1 MLAGQEGENMVS
13 AVYMYLKVPVHVR
26 PENGRFISSCFLL
39 DQPQEGPTKHAALE
53 ALTHAAQSFMTSCCK
68 DRRVD
73 ALLHEHDL
81 RVLNAGEEITSG
93 RYIDVSVMLRAP
105 E

>member
-1 MLAGQEGENMVS
+1 MVS
-13 AVYMYLKVPVHVR
+13 AVYMYLKVPVRVR
-26 PENGRFISSCFLL
+26 PENGRFVSSCFLL

-53 ALTHAAQSFMTSCCK
+53 ALTNAVQSFMTSCYR
-68 DRRVD
+68 DRRID
-73 ALLHEHDL
+73 SLLHEHDL
-81 RVLNAGEEITSG
+81 RLLNVGDEITSG